1 MIPSPKNRVKSFA
14 EGMARP
20 FIRISFIHAVHSSV
34 EMKGEVVRTKKDD
47 DFPDS

>member
-1 MIPSPKNRVKSFA
+1 MFCRENGESFVRA
-14 EGMARP
+14 DQS
-20 FIRISFIHAVHSSV
+20 RIEQSFV